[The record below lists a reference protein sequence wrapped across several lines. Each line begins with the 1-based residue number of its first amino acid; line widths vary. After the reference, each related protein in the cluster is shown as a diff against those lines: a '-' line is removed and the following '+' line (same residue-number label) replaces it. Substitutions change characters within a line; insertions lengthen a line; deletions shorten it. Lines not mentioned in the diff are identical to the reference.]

1 MKSSKCKSFIQSLH
15 NSTKRNYLERMIND
29 KVHCSNIASLY
40 GKEYWDGERKYGYGG
55 YHYLPG
61 RWRNLAKTLIDEYD
75 LDKNSSVLDI
85 GCGKGYLIKEF
96 KLLIPELKINGI
108 DISSYAVYNSHEDVK
123 DSLSIYDARKNLNF
137 GNDSFDLVISLG
149 VLHNFKVNEIA
160 NTIKEIERIGKKKYL
175 MVESYR
181 NSQEL
186 FNLQCWALTAQT
198 FFDEKEWIWFFK
210 QFNYTGDYEFI
221 FFE

>member
-1 MKSSKCKSFIQSLH
+1 M
-15 NSTKRNYLERMIND
+15 
-29 KVHCSNIASLY
+29 
-40 GKEYWDGERKYGYGG
+40 
-55 YHYLPG
+55 
-61 RWRNLAKTLIDEYD
+61 
-75 LDKNSSVLDI
+75 DI

-96 KLLIPELKINGI
+96 NLLIPELEINGL
-108 DISSYAVYNSHEDVK
+108 DISSYAVKNSHNDIKNKV
-123 DSLSIYDARKNLNF
+123 SIFDARKKFHFEDNA
-137 GNDSFDLVISLG
+137 FDLVISLG
-149 VLHNFKVNEIA
+149 VLHNFKIFEIA
-160 NTIKEIERIGKKKYL
+160 KTIQEIERIGKDKYL

-198 FFDEKEWIWFFK
+198 FFEENEWVWLFN

>member
-1 MKSSKCKSFIQSLH
+1 MKSSKSKSFIQSLH

-29 KVHCSNIASLY
+29 KVHCSNVASLY

-75 LDKNSSVLDI
+75 LDKNSNVLDI

-96 KLLIPELKINGI
+96 KLLIPELKIKGL

-123 DSLSIYDARKNLNF
+123 DNLSIYDARKNLNF

-160 NTIKEIERIGKKKYL
+160 KTIKEIERIGKKKYL